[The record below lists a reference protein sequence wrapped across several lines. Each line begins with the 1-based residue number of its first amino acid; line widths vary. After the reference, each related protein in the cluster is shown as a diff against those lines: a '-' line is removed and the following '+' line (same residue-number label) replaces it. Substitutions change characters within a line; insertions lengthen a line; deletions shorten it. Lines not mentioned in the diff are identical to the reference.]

1 VQSAGNPIEVEAV
14 ALESEGGLE
23 HVFDLTDRV
32 ALVTGA
38 ASGIGAATAIAL
50 AEAGADVALGWYPP
64 DGHDVEPVRIRVADT
79 GRKVLTHELDVT
91 SSASVDACVAN
102 TAEKLGRVDIVI
114 ANAGIARTVPS
125 LELSDDAWNLVME
138 VDLAGAWRCFR
149 AALPFMVKAHYG
161 RLLVTSSIA
170 GTVQAWPEHVHY
182 SAAKAGV
189 VGMIRTLAVEFG
201 GKGIT
206 ANAVAP
212 GTVASPQS
220 LDPVNSMGPEGVAV
234 AARNNPTGR
243 GGTPEDVAALYV
255 YLASE
260 EAGFMNGQLLVLNG
274 GRSLLNSDF

>member
-1 VQSAGNPIEVEAV
+1 M
-14 ALESEGGLE
+14 
-23 HVFDLTDRV
+23 FDLTNRV

-50 AEAGADVALGWYPP
+50 AEAGADVALDWYPP

-79 GRKVLTHELDVT
+79 GRKVLTQELDVT
-91 SSASVDACVAN
+91 SSPSVDACVAN

-114 ANAGIARTVPS
+114 ANAGIARTVPT
-125 LELSDDAWNLVME
+125 LELTDDAWNLVME
-138 VDLAGAWRCFR
+138 VDLTGAWRCFR

-161 RLLVTSSIA
+161 RLLVTSSVA

-189 VGMIRTLAVEFG
+189 VGMVRTLAVEFG

-220 LDPVNSMGPEGVAV
+220 LDPVNSMDPEGVAG

-274 GRSLLNSDF
+274 GRSLLNSDFTRE

>member
-1 VQSAGNPIEVEAV
+1 
-14 ALESEGGLE
+14 
-23 HVFDLTDRV
+23 VFDLTNRV

-50 AEAGADVALGWYPP
+50 AEAGADIALGWYPP
-64 DGHDVEPVRIRVADT
+64 DGHDVEPVRLRVAAT

-91 SSASVDACVAN
+91 SSASVDACVAT
-102 TAEKLGRVDIVI
+102 TAENLGRLDIVV
-114 ANAGIARTVPS
+114 ANAGIARTVPT
-125 LELSDDAWNLVME
+125 LELTDAAWNTVME
-138 VDLAGAWRCFR
+138 VDLTGAWRCFR
-149 AALPFMVKAHYG
+149 ATLPLMVKANYG
-161 RLLVTSSIA
+161 RLLVTSSVA

-189 VGMIRTLAVEFG
+189 VGMVRTLAVEFG
-201 GKGIT
+201 GYGIT

-220 LDPVNSMGPEGVAV
+220 LDPVNSMGPEGVAA
-234 AARNNPTGR
+234 AARYNPTGR

-274 GRSLLNSDF
+274 GRSLLNSDFNL

>member
-1 VQSAGNPIEVEAV
+1 
-14 ALESEGGLE
+14 
-23 HVFDLTDRV
+23 VFDLTNRV

-114 ANAGIARTVPS
+114 ANAGIARTVPT
-125 LELSDDAWNLVME
+125 LELTDDAWNLVME
-138 VDLAGAWRCFR
+138 VDLTGVWRCFR

-161 RLLVTSSIA
+161 RLLVTSSVA

-189 VGMIRTLAVEFG
+189 VGMVRTLAVEFG

-220 LDPVNSMGPEGVAV
+220 LDPVNSMGPEGVAG

-274 GRSLLNSDF
+274 GRSLLNSDFIRE

>member
-1 VQSAGNPIEVEAV
+1 MM
-14 ALESEGGLE
+14 
-23 HVFDLTDRV
+23 FDLTNRV

-64 DGHDVEPVRIRVADT
+64 DGHEVEPVRLRVAEA
-79 GRKVLTHELDVT
+79 GRKVLAQEVDVT
-91 SSASVDACVAN
+91 SSNSVDACVAR
-102 TAEKLGRVDIVI
+102 TAEKLGRLDIVV
-114 ANAGIARTVPS
+114 ANAGIARTVPT
-125 LELSDDAWNLVME
+125 LELTDDAWNLVMD
-138 VDLAGAWRCFR
+138 VDLVGAWRCFR
-149 AALPFMVKAHYG
+149 AALPLMVEAHYG
-161 RLLVTSSIA
+161 RLLVTSSVA

-189 VGMIRTLAVEFG
+189 VGMVRSLAIEFG
-201 GKGIT
+201 ARGIT

-212 GTVASPQS
+212 GTVESPQS
-220 LDPVNSMGPEGVAV
+220 LDPVNSMGAEGVAA

-255 YLASE
+255 YLASA

-274 GRSLLNSDF
+274 GRSLLNSDFNLE

>member
-1 VQSAGNPIEVEAV
+1 M
-14 ALESEGGLE
+14 
-23 HVFDLTDRV
+23 FDLTNRV

-50 AEAGADVALGWYPP
+50 AEAGADIALGWYPP
-64 DGHDVEPVRIRVADT
+64 DGHDVEPVRLRVAAT

-91 SSASVDACVAN
+91 SSASVDACVAT
-102 TAEKLGRVDIVI
+102 TAENLGRLDIVV
-114 ANAGIARTVPS
+114 ANAGIARTVPT
-125 LELSDDAWNLVME
+125 LELTDAAWNTVME
-138 VDLAGAWRCFR
+138 VDLTGAWRCFR
-149 AALPFMVKAHYG
+149 ATLPLMVKANYG
-161 RLLVTSSIA
+161 RLLVTSSVA

-189 VGMIRTLAVEFG
+189 VGMVRTLAVEFG
-201 GKGIT
+201 GYGIT

-220 LDPVNSMGPEGVAV
+220 LDPVNSMGPEGVAA
-234 AARNNPTGR
+234 AARYNPTGR

-274 GRSLLNSDF
+274 GRSLLNSDFNL

>member
-1 VQSAGNPIEVEAV
+1 
-14 ALESEGGLE
+14 
-23 HVFDLTDRV
+23 VFDLTNRV

-64 DGHDVEPVRIRVADT
+64 DGHDVEPVRMRAAAT
-79 GRKVLTHELDVT
+79 GRNVLTHELDVT
-91 SSASVDACVAN
+91 SSASVDACVAT
-102 TAEKLGRVDIVI
+102 TAESLGRLDIVV
-114 ANAGIARTVPS
+114 ANAGIARTVPT
-125 LELSDDAWNLVME
+125 LELTDDAWNIVME
-138 VDLAGAWRCFR
+138 VDLAGVWRCFR
-149 AALPFMVKAHYG
+149 AALPLMVKANYG
-161 RLLVTSSIA
+161 RLLVTSSVA

-189 VGMIRTLAVEFG
+189 VGMVRTLAVEFG
-201 GKGIT
+201 GYGIT

-220 LDPVNSMGPEGVAV
+220 LDPVNSMGPEGVA
-234 AARNNPTGR
+234 AAGRNNPTGR

-274 GRSLLNSDF
+274 GRSLLNSDFNL